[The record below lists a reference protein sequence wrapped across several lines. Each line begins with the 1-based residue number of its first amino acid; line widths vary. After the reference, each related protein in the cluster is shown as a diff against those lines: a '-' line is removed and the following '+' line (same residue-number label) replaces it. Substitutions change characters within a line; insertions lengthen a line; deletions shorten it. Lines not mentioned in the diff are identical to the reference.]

1 MTGRKEFFTCVCV
14 REKTGLPWLVRY
26 LSIHFLSV
34 RFLYS
39 LFFSWNTGSVVD
51 VMRWEQFRFLGGER
65 QLHQVCLKRWEK
77 DTSQSLICNTIDVA
91 IMTPWQY
98 RVMGDSDLWPQ
109 PMNTFSLG
117 QRSVIYLWQYY
128 GFWSRRAGHIGHWM
142 GQSLTKQ
149 DVVQLLLSF
158 PSVKVFRIRSPLRL
172 LLLYGEKLMGLHRRQ
187 FKWCAL
193 TLKLNA
199 KGVLNGLTGKC

>member
-1 MTGRKEFFTCVCV
+1 MCTSVDFTFQLKYRFCCWCN
-14 REKTGLPWLVRY
+14 EMGPFC
-26 LSIHFLSV
+26 FLRGASV
-34 RFLYS
+34 PPGMF
-39 LFFSWNTGSVVD
+39 
-51 VMRWEQFRFLGGER
+51 EALG
-65 QLHQVCLKRWEK
+65 K
-77 DTSQSLICNTIDVA
+77 DTSQSLICNAIDMA

-109 PMNTFSLG
+109 PMNTFSFG
-117 QRSVIYLWQYY
+117 RRSVIYLWQYY
-128 GFWSRRAGHIGHWM
+128 GFWSHRAGHIGHWM

-149 DVVQLLLSF
+149 DVVQLFLSF

-172 LLLYGEKLMGLHRRQ
+172 LLLYGEKLMGLCRRQ

-199 KGVLNGLTGKC
+199 KRVLNELTGKCYPLCWL